1 MRTRNVNGKTAGGE
15 TAGRCDQNTQE
26 VIALQAKALIAR
38 YRRLQDGV
46 TVFTAR
52 ASSRG
57 DVQVEIR
64 QFGRLVWHAWSFE
77 PEFLATLE
85 NRLRDVQRNHD

>member
-1 MRTRNVNGKTAGGE
+1 M
-15 TAGRCDQNTQE
+15 
-26 VIALQAKALIAR
+26 
-38 YRRLQDGV
+38 

-57 DVQVEIR
+57 DMQVEIR

-77 PEFLATLE
+77 PDFLATLE